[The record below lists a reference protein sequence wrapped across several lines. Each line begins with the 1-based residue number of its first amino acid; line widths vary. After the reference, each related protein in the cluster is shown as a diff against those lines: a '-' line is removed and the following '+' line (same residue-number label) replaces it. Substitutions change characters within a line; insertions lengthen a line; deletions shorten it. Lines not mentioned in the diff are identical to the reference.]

1 MRSGCRRL
9 LSVGLLLLG
18 FCAPLLSLPGKS
30 ESYPS
35 ADLLVQRLQA
45 ANLRREKALKSY
57 SGRRIYK
64 VDYQGILG
72 SRHAEMVVE
81 ATYDFPANKKFTIIS
96 QSGSKV
102 LLKRVLWRLLESEKE
117 ALQEAN
123 RARTAL
129 TQQNYFFTFE
139 GVERTPQETF
149 YVLKVEPKARNKFL
163 YRGKIWIDSQDYAVA
178 RIEAEPA
185 KNPSW
190 WIRRTRIQHQYA
202 KVGGFWLPAHNQSLS
217 QVRLGGKAVLD
228 IEYLGYQITSIL
240 PADASPRGGGH

>member
-1 MRSGCRRL
+1 MRSGCRL

-18 FCAPLLSLPGKS
+18 FCGPLFSFPGER
-30 ESYPS
+30 ESNPS

-57 SGRRIYK
+57 TGRRIYK
-64 VDYQGILG
+64 VDYRGILG

-81 ATYDFPANKKFTIIS
+81 VAYDFPASKKFTIIS

-102 LLKRVLWRLLESEKE
+102 LLKRVLLRLLESEKE
-117 ALQEAN
+117 ALQETN

-129 TQQNYFFTFE
+129 TRQNYFFTFE
-139 GVERTPQETF
+139 GVEQTPQRTF
-149 YVLKVEPKARNKFL
+149 YVLKVEPKAGNKFL
-163 YRGKIWIDSQDYAVA
+163 YRGKVWIDSQDYAVA

-202 KVGGFWLPAHNQSLS
+202 KVGAFWLPVHNQSLS

-228 IEYLGYQITSIL
+228 IEYLGYQITSVS
-240 PADASPRGGGH
+240 PADASPRDGGH

>member
-9 LSVGLLLLG
+9 LSVGLLLG
-18 FCAPLLSLPGKS
+18 FCAPLLSLPGES
-30 ESYPS
+30 ESNSS

-45 ANLRREKALKSY
+45 ANLRRDKALKSY
-57 SGRRIYK
+57 TGRRIYK

-81 ATYDFPANKKFTIIS
+81 AAYDFPASKKFTIIS
-96 QSGSKV
+96 QSGSEV
-102 LLKRVLWRLLESEKE
+102 LLKRVLLRLLESEKE
-117 ALQEAN
+117 ALLETN

-139 GVERTPQETF
+139 DVERTPQETF
-149 YVLKVEPKARNKFL
+149 YVLKVEPKVRNKFL
-163 YRGKIWIDSQDYAVA
+163 YRGKIWIDLQDYAVA

-190 WIRRTRIQHQYA
+190 WIRSTRIQHQYA
-202 KVGGFWLPAHNQSLS
+202 KVGSFWLPVHNQSLS

-228 IEYLGYQITSIL
+228 IEYLGYQITSVS